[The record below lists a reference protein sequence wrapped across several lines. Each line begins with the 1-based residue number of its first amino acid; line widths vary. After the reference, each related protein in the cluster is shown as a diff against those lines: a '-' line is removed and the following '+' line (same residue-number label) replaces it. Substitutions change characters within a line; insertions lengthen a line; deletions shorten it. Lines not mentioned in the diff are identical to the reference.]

1 MTRLPTQFGQAPSAP
16 PTHALPTLF
25 RRIAQEFAPSFIDPS
40 IIFSVLLAFISL
52 LSQGLFDVLWPN
64 GQRRRIGVSVLLVS
78 PSVTGKSVLFRA
90 LMAAIR
96 GCLSKFNAGSA
107 ENGGGFPLFVEDLT
121 REALIRHL
129 HEWPIAALFTDEA
142 EQVKSLLCNG
152 ASTVAKCLDGDPI
165 YHARVGDGRLRVEGQ
180 LLLMFLMAQPNV
192 YESMKSSLSSGKGG
206 VGIGNRMYWAYGQ
219 ALPPGARPDRV
230 QLSEDVGQQ
239 YCNLVE
245 SLMTRAIALAQKKK
259 ERPTLRLSPDACRY
273 LLGLNEELRQIQG
286 HSHHWLHAG
295 EYASRHVERTLSLA
309 AAFHAVEQDHAEEIP
324 LAQVRA
330 ADEVGRWSIDN
341 FASMTFEPPRL
352 TSAEQDAMTLE
363 GALHQVVMAMRSTTL
378 TLADLRRCAPNIGLT
393 RGRFDRAL
401 ACLGAQGKLLIVP
414 NGRVDLLQVLVPVQP
429 LLPSLYR

>member
-1 MTRLPTQFGQAPSAP
+1 MTRLPMQFSQAPSAP

-25 RRIAQEFAPSFIDPS
+25 RRISHEFAPSLIDPS

-96 GCLSKFNAGSA
+96 GALSKFNAGGADSSR
-107 ENGGGFPLFVEDLT
+107 GFPLFVEDLT

-142 EQVKSLLCNG
+142 EQVQSLLRNG
-152 ASTVAKCLDGDPI
+152 ASTMAKCLDGDPI
-165 YHARVGDGRLRVEGQ
+165 YHARVGEGRLHVEGQ

-219 ALPPGARPDRV
+219 ALPTGARPDHV
-230 QLSEDVGQQ
+230 HLSGDVDQQ
-239 YCNLVE
+239 YSELVE
-245 SLMTRAIALAQKKK
+245 SLMTRTIALAQKKK
-259 ERPTLRLSPDACRY
+259 ERPALRLSPDASRY
-273 LLGLNEELRQIQG
+273 VLGLNEELRQIRG
-286 HSHHWLHAG
+286 HSQHWMHAG
-295 EYASRHVERTLSLA
+295 EYLARHVERTLSLA
-309 AAFHAVEQDHAEEIP
+309 AAFHAVEQDDADEIP
-324 LAQVRA
+324 LAQIKA
-330 ADEVGRWSIDN
+330 ADEIGRWSVDN
-341 FASMTFEPPRL
+341 FAFMTFEPPSF
-352 TSAEQDAMTLE
+352 TATEQDAMKLE
-363 GALHQVVMAMRSTTL
+363 GALHQVVMATRSTTL

-414 NGRVDLLQVLVPVQP
+414 NGRVDLLQILVPVQP
-429 LLPSLYR
+429 LVPSLYR